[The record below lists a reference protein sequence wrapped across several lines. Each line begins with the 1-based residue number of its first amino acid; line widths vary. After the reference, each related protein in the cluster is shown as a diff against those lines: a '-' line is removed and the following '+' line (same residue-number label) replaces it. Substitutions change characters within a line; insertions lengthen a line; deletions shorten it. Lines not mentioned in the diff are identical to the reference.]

1 MVVHKPESWKGF
13 LIYFHQLFGQ
23 DEKKKKYYYFD
34 NLVINCIQYVKVC
47 SRESAAGLWL
57 II

>member
-13 LIYFHQLFGQ
+13 FIYFHQLFGQ
-23 DEKKKKYYYFD
+23 DEKKKYYYFD

>member
-23 DEKKKKYYYFD
+23 DEKKKYYYFD

>member
-13 LIYFHQLFGQ
+13 LIYFHLVRMK
-23 DEKKKKYYYFD
+23 KKKKYYYFD